1 MAVNTSQFLAV
12 KVDKYEIS
20 TFNQKLMS
28 LFNKMLFKVEG
39 VIQRSKTVK
48 GAEEGRQ
55 VTALKIPFFE
65 KHIIS
70 TEGCWSDGDAVLGPA
85 KTSRRQQGQRRQGGD
100 QCRAATGGR
109 QAYNLLIYSAS
120 F

>member
-1 MAVNTSQFLAV
+1 MDIGCT
-12 KVDKYEIS
+12 K
-20 TFNQKLMS
+20 QKIFY
-28 LFNKMLFKVEG
+28 FNKMLFKVEG

-65 KHIIS
+65 KHIIP

-85 KTSRRQQGQRRQGGD
+85 KTSRGQQGQRRQGGD

-109 QAYNLLIYSAS
+109 QPCNLLIYSAS

>member
-1 MAVNTSQFLAV
+1 MFV
-12 KVDKYEIS
+12 
-20 TFNQKLMS
+20 
-28 LFNKMLFKVEG
+28 KVEG

-85 KTSRRQQGQRRQGGD
+85 KTSCGQQGQGRKGGD

-109 QAYNLLIYSAS
+109 QPCNLLIYSAN

>member
-1 MAVNTSQFLAV
+1 MFV
-12 KVDKYEIS
+12 
-20 TFNQKLMS
+20 
-28 LFNKMLFKVEG
+28 KVEG

-65 KHIIS
+65 NHIIP
-70 TEGCWSDGDAVLGPA
+70 TEGGWSDGDVVLGPA
-85 KTSRRQQGQRRQGGD
+85 KTSRGQQDQGRQGGD

-109 QAYNLLIYSAS
+109 QPYNLII
-120 F
+120 

>member
-1 MAVNTSQFLAV
+1 MHLKIFF
-12 KVDKYEIS
+12 I
-20 TFNQKLMS
+20 
-28 LFNKMLFKVEG
+28 NKMFIKVEG

-65 KHIIS
+65 KHIIP

-85 KTSRRQQGQRRQGGD
+85 KTSRGQQGQRRQG
-100 QCRAATGGR
+100 
-109 QAYNLLIYSAS
+109 
-120 F
+120 

>member
-12 KVDKYEIS
+12 KVEKYERS

-28 LFNKMLFKVEG
+28 LVDNNIAARWILDIQNKKIDFNKMLFKVEG

-85 KTSRRQQGQRRQGGD
+85 KTSCGQQGQRRQG
-100 QCRAATGGR
+100 
-109 QAYNLLIYSAS
+109 
-120 F
+120 

>member
-1 MAVNTSQFLAV
+1 
-12 KVDKYEIS
+12 
-20 TFNQKLMS
+20 
-28 LFNKMLFKVEG
+28 MLFKVEG

-55 VTALKIPFFE
+55 VAALKIPFFE

-70 TEGCWSDGDAVLGPA
+70 TEGCWSDGDVVFGPA
-85 KTSRRQQGQRRQGGD
+85 KASRGQQGQGHQGGD
-100 QCRAATGGR
+100 QCRAATGGH
-109 QAYNLLIYSAS
+109 QPYSLLIQFAS